1 MSGDAWLLV
10 VKGNLRH
17 RIDLL
22 GVEGEYKALNE
33 TQRGLRD
40 IVRGGRPASD
50 SLDSSAPPATDSLD
64 SSEQPCPERPV
75 WAGGAFVFL
84 LPEDVEIVK
93 EVIEQRGIFLQ
104 SKHVLVSDGLKSM
117 VKELL
122 EAKPPGSGREAFLK
136 RRSGDVEKEERIA
149 LPEQNKMS
157 TTSRRPDPD
166 ADSCRLRRAFC
177 LPKLR
182 LGDDVMEQRDIDLEL
197 LEFLTAPV
205 SVQMMDPEKWSEA
218 WELAC
223 RENNW
228 WMYMRKD
235 ERGREWPY
243 CRLCSTWAEPS
254 HLTSNGCRQKVTEYT
269 TRHDDNIGPLL
280 QEILTALDKKR
291 EQRQNKAGVTDGAG
305 RGLSS
310 ESEEGIDAPAGA
322 HDTICSGRRQRHQ
335 TRSAHLPELQY
346 QQPTLQPGYLS

>member
-10 VKGNLRH
+10 AKGNLRH

-50 SLDSSAPPATDSLD
+50 SLDSSGPPATDSLD

-136 RRSGDVEKEERIA
+136 RRSGVVEKEERIA

-157 TTSRRPDPD
+157 TTSRRPVKQ
-166 ADSCRLRRAFC
+166 LRI
-177 LPKLR
+177 LLR
-182 LGDDVMEQRDIDLEL
+182 N
-197 LEFLTAPV
+197 
-205 SVQMMDPEKWSEA
+205 S
-218 WELAC
+218 
-223 RENNW
+223 
-228 WMYMRKD
+228 
-235 ERGREWPY
+235 WP
-243 CRLCSTWAEPS
+243 R
-254 HLTSNGCRQKVTEYT
+254 
-269 TRHDDNIGPLL
+269 
-280 QEILTALDKKR
+280 
-291 EQRQNKAGVTDGAG
+291 
-305 RGLSS
+305 
-310 ESEEGIDAPAGA
+310 
-322 HDTICSGRRQRHQ
+322 
-335 TRSAHLPELQY
+335 
-346 QQPTLQPGYLS
+346 